1 MIFKGLTDEQ
11 SNAYFQISMGKN
23 VFLTGQPGTGKSHLL
38 RSIFLAHGHD
48 GTTAFVV
55 PTGMAARN
63 IGGVTIHSFF
73 ELPCTPILDTPSY
86 LSPRAFMRLRAC
98 EVLIVDEVSMVR
110 SDIFTAMDR
119 RMRLAKACPHLPF
132 GGCQVVLCGDF
143 HQLPPVV
150 ESPCLVEALIK
161 AYGGI
166 YAFETETWQQA
177 DLQSIILKQQIRQSE
192 DPDFIAMLNAIRENG
207 PEIMGAIATLN
218 SQVRTR
224 DEDTP
229 VLCCRRNEAAAINH
243 AMLDSIPGSAVAFKA
258 RVHVFHDIEPIAKDL
273 QELPCDEKIVLKEG
287 CKVMV
292 LRNCPGVCVNGDMG
306 VVESWSDDTV
316 TVHLQNSLT
325 TQLQRVEWP
334 LYTYSL
340 DVNGKL
346 EIQHIASVWQF
357 PLTLGY
363 ATTIHKAQGS
373 TLRRAH
379 IDIGVG
385 CWESGQ
391 LYVALSRVRHLDDL
405 TLERAVGYQDLAP
418 SALNERLTELG
429 Y

>member
-1 MIFKGLTDEQ
+1 MNVGDLTYEQ
-11 SNAYFQISMGKN
+11 NLAYHKICMGDN
-23 VFLTGQPGTGKSHLL
+23 VFLTGRPGTGKSHLL
-38 RSIFLAHGHD
+38 QAFFKEHGMD
-48 GTTAFVV
+48 GTTAFVA

-86 LSPRAFMRLRAC
+86 PSPRAFLRLRAC
-98 EVLIVDEVSMVR
+98 EVLIVDEISMVR

-150 ESPCLVEALIK
+150 ESPFISEELFRK
-161 AYGGI
+161 YGGI
-166 YAFETETWQQA
+166 FAFETEAWQQA
-177 DLQSIILKQQIRQSE
+177 DFQSIILKQQIRQSE
-192 DPDFIAMLNAIRENG
+192 DPDFIAMLNAIRENS
-207 PEIMGAIATLN
+207 PEIMDAITALN

-243 AMLDSIPGSAVAFKA
+243 AMLDAIPGPAVAFKA
-258 RVHVFHDIEPIAKDL
+258 CVHVFHDTEPIAKEL
-273 QELPCDEKIVLKEG
+273 QELPCDEEIVLKEG

-292 LRNCPGVCVNGDMG
+292 LRNCPGVCVNGDTG

-316 TVHLQNSLT
+316 TVRLQNSLT
-325 TQLQRVEWP
+325 TQFERVEWP

-418 SALNERLTELG
+418 SSLNERLIELG